1 MSLVDVDVDGGT
13 LWIGNSAYILKNI
26 TSIEPFQV
34 AGERQPPRENPKAK
48 RRHVILWIG
57 LTIFMFTLGG
67 ITQNPV
73 PWLFSCAVILG
84 GPFIVWRKGPLPPLE
99 EWEYFE
105 IRISTA
111 GRERRVLT
119 VQDWDVARDLTERIA
134 NAIADPGTEFHIQVE
149 NLSIDTFHQ
158 GDNNVTYGDGSPIGA
173 WHD

>member
-26 TSIEPFQV
+26 TSIEPFRV
-34 AGERQPPRENPKAK
+34 AGERQPPRERANPK
-48 RRHVILWIG
+48 RRGVLIWIG
-57 LTIFMFTLGG
+57 LIVMFALGG
-67 ITQNPV
+67 IVLNPV
-73 PWLFSCAVILG
+73 VWLFVCAVSLG
-84 GPFIVWRKGPLPPLE
+84 GPFILWRKGPLPPLE

-105 IRISTA
+105 IKISTA

-119 VQDWDVARDLTERIA
+119 VQDWDIACDLTEQIA
-134 NAIADPGTEFHIQVE
+134 NAITDPDAEFHIQVE
-149 NLSIDTFHQ
+149 NLSVDTFHQ